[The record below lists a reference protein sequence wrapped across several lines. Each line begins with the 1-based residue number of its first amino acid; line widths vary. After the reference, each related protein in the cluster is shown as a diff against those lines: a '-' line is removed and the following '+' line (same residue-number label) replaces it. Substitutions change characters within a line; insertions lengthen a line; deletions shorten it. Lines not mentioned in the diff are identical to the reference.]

1 MQPFFEIDYFCSK
14 HFNMEHPAF
23 INLDL
28 LSQEARKELE
38 TFYEYLLFKYKQPRK
53 AKQDDASSQVTK
65 FREFADGHQ
74 IHLPED
80 YKFDREEANERS
92 EK

>member
-14 HFNMEHPAF
+14 HFTMEHSAF

-38 TFYEYLLFKYKQPRK
+38 TFYDFLLFR
-53 AKQDDASSQVTK
+53 
-65 FREFADGHQ
+65 
-74 IHLPED
+74 
-80 YKFDREEANERS
+80 
-92 EK
+92 